1 MIPSG
6 VLPASREPCRT
17 IQHPKSMTKN
27 PEQHSSRHAA
37 QSLGRGLDLRSPVL
51 LASGTVSYGEE
62 LNMLTDLGKIG
73 GIVTKA
79 ISPEPRAGNPPQRIA
94 ETPCGMINAIGL
106 ANVGLDR
113 FVEDKIPFLQQ
124 LDTRVIVNI
133 AGKSIDDYC
142 TVIERLESFEK
153 ISAYEINL
161 SCPNV
166 KGECM
171 IMGVSSSATYEIISK
186 LRTLT
191 KRHLMVK
198 LTPNVTSISAIA
210 IAAEDAGADS
220 VSLINTLVG
229 MAVDYKTRKPLLKNV
244 TGGLSGP
251 AIKPVALAKV
261 WEVYNAVKIPVVGM
275 GGISSFKDAM
285 EFLLAGA
292 SAIQIGTMNFVDPDI
307 GETVADAIEKFF
319 ADPANPS
326 LKEYVGSLI
335 VG

>member
-1 MIPSG
+1 M
-6 VLPASREPCRT
+6 T
-17 IQHPKSMTKN
+17 IHTEHNKAR
-27 PEQHSSRHAA
+27 SSAV
-37 QSLGRGLDLRSPVL
+37 SLGRGLDLRSPVL

-62 LNMLTDLGKIG
+62 LSSLTDLGKIG

-79 ISPEPRAGNPPQRIA
+79 ISPEPRTGNPPQRIA

-113 FVEDKIPFLQQ
+113 FVEEKIPFLAE
-124 LDTRVIVNI
+124 LDTAVVINI

-142 TVIERLESFEK
+142 TVIERLESCGC
-153 ISAYEINL
+153 IDAYEINL

-171 IMGVSSSATYEIISK
+171 IMGVSREATFEIISK
-186 LRTLT
+186 LRSITE
-191 KRHLMVK
+191 RHLMVK
-198 LTPNVTSISAIA
+198 LTPNVTSISSIA
-210 IAAEDAGADS
+210 LAAEEAGADS

-229 MAVDYKTRKPLLKNV
+229 MAVDYKKRTPLLTNV

-261 WEVYNAVKIPVVGM
+261 WEVCNAVRIPVVGM
-275 GGISSFKDAM
+275 GGIASFRDAM
-285 EFLLAGA
+285 EFLLVGA
-292 SAIQIGTMNFVDPDI
+292 QAIQIGTMNFVDPDI
-307 GETVADAIEKFF
+307 GETVANALEAFF
-319 ADPANPS
+319 AAPENPTI
-326 LKEYVGSLI
+326 EVYTGSLI

>member
-1 MIPSG
+1 MI
-6 VLPASREPCRT
+6 R
-17 IQHPKSMTKN
+17 N
-27 PEQHSSRHAA
+27 PEQLPARSSAV
-37 QSLGRGLDLRSPVL
+37 SLGRGLDLRSPVL

-62 LNMLTDLGKIG
+62 LNLLTDLGKIG

-79 ISPEPRAGNPPQRIA
+79 ISPEPRNGNPPQRIA

-106 ANVGLDR
+106 ANVGLDK
-113 FVEDKIPFLQQ
+113 FVEEKIPFLQQ
-124 LDTRVIVNI
+124 LDTAVIVNI

-142 TVIERLESFEK
+142 TVIERLDDIEG
-153 ISAYEINL
+153 INGYEINL

-171 IMGVSSSATYEIISK
+171 IMGVSRDATFEIISK
-186 LRTLT
+186 LRTIT
-191 KRHLMVK
+191 DRHLMVK
-198 LTPNVTSISAIA
+198 LTPNVTSISSIA
-210 IAAEDAGADS
+210 LAAEEAGADS

-229 MAVDYKTRKPLLKNV
+229 MAVDYKKRKPLLANV

-275 GGISSFKDAM
+275 GGISCFQDAM
-285 EFLLAGA
+285 EFLVTG
-292 SAIQIGTMNFVDPDI
+292 SRAIQIGTMNFVDPDI
-307 GETVADAIEKFF
+307 GETIANAVEEFF
-319 ADPANPS
+319 ADPQNPTIE
-326 LKEYVGSLI
+326 EYTGSLI